1 MGPAGCEEHAIGD
14 GSPELCGE
22 PVGDA
27 FLGAEDGLDGE
38 VASVRFLARLL
49 ADDNL
54 RLDLAGRGAECF
66 RSFAEVFE
74 DCVGRC
80 DVLRS
85 EGGDL
90 GRVRGVRAASEEP
103 LHARAVD
110 ARVHLPPKFAIERE
124 DERREVVVVVLAG
137 GGAGEVQTFHLLPNF
152 RPRRAA
158 DRVAFGHVVVGVVV
172 VVVVRAVGAGGRR
185 PRRSQKITRYLKRG
199 DIVRYS

>member
-1 MGPAGCEEHAIGD
+1 MWPAGREEHAIGD

-54 RLDLAGRGAECF
+54 RLDLVGGGAEFFCLF
-66 RSFAEVFE
+66 TEVLVYV
-74 DCVGRC
+74 VGCR
-80 DVLRS
+80 DVLCS
-85 EGGDL
+85 EGGDRR
-90 GRVRGVRAASEEP
+90 RVRVVRSASEEAF
-103 LHARAVD
+103 HARAVD

-172 VVVVRAVGAGGRR
+172 AVVVRAVGAGGRR